1 MEVVVDGTVESC
13 MDRVD
18 SYFRHEWPHGGS
30 FGEYSD
36 PSGKASVVLTAEKRF
51 LFNSWGG
58 LALIA
63 GLSLITLGAF
73 LVVYFVYLIIYI
85 VLDDI
90 AELIQSTYTAQ
101 VIVRPSGA
109 GQAKI
114 QTSASRPDWQQTLD
128 SWVEKDLVENKAA
141 AVDPAEISAS
151 EGPTPTGGAA
161 STDIPEQ
168 IRKLGE
174 LRDAGVLTEE
184 EFEAKKKDL
193 LDRM

>member
-30 FGEYSD
+30 FREYSD
-36 PSGKASVVLTAEKRF
+36 PSGKASVVLTAERRY
-51 LFNSWGG
+51 LYNSWGG

-73 LVVYFVYLIIYI
+73 LTLYVVYLFIHML
-85 VLDDI
+85 LDT

-101 VIVRPSGA
+101 VRARPSGV

-114 QTSASRPDWQQTLD
+114 QTSASRQDWQRTLD
-128 SWVEKDLVENKAA
+128 SWVEEELVENKAA
-141 AVDPAEISAS
+141 AVDPVEISAL
-151 EGPTPTGGAA
+151 EGPTPTEGAA

>member
-1 MEVVVDGTVESC
+1 MEVVVNGTVESC

-30 FGEYSD
+30 FREYSD

-73 LVVYFVYLIIYI
+73 LILYVVYLFIYI
-85 VLDDI
+85 CLDLAD
-90 AELIQSTYTAQ
+90 LVQSTYTAQ
-101 VIVRPSGA
+101 VMARPSGA

-114 QTSASRPDWQQTLD
+114 QTSASRLDWQQTLD

-141 AVDPAEISAS
+141 AVDSAEISAS

-174 LRDAGVLTEE
+174 LRDAGVLTEV

-193 LDRM
+193 LNRM

>member
-1 MEVVVDGTVESC
+1 MEVIVNGTVESC

-18 SYFRHEWPHGGS
+18 SYFRHQWPHGGS

-36 PSGKASVVLTAEKRF
+36 SSGKASVVLTAEKRF

-58 LALIA
+58 VALIA

-73 LVVYFVYLIIYI
+73 LALYIVYVFIYI
-85 VLDDI
+85 CLDI

-101 VIVRPSGA
+101 VMVRPSGT
-109 GQAKI
+109 GQSKV
-114 QTSASRPDWQQTLD
+114 QTSASRLDWQQTLD

-151 EGPTPTGGAA
+151 EGPTPTGVAA

>member
-36 PSGKASVVLTAEKRF
+36 PSGKASVVLTAGKRF
-51 LFNSWGG
+51 LSNSWGG
-58 LALIA
+58 VALIA

-73 LVVYFVYLIIYI
+73 LILYIVYVFIYI
-85 VLDDI
+85 CLEM
-90 AELIQSTYTAQ
+90 AELIQATYTAQ

-109 GQAKI
+109 GQAKV
-114 QTSASRPDWQQTLD
+114 QTSTSRLDWQQTLD
-128 SWVEKDLVENKAA
+128 SWVEKELVENKAA
-141 AVDPAEISAS
+141 AVDPPETSAS
-151 EGPTPTGGAA
+151 EGLAPTEGSAT
-161 STDIPEQ
+161 TDIPEQ

>member
-30 FGEYSD
+30 FREYSD
-36 PSGKASVVLTAEKRF
+36 PSGKASVVLTAERRY
-51 LFNSWGG
+51 LYNSWGG

-73 LVVYFVYLIIYI
+73 LTLYVVYLFIHML
-85 VLDDI
+85 LDI

-101 VIVRPSGA
+101 VRARPSDV

-114 QTSASRPDWQQTLD
+114 QTSASRQDWQRTLD
-128 SWVEKDLVENKAA
+128 S
-141 AVDPAEISAS
+141 
-151 EGPTPTGGAA
+151 
-161 STDIPEQ
+161 
-168 IRKLGE
+168 
-174 LRDAGVLTEE
+174 
-184 EFEAKKKDL
+184 
-193 LDRM
+193 